1 MKQPD
6 AIIIGAGIIGC
17 TAAFE
22 LAKKGYKTLN
32 IDMLSEAGAG
42 STINS
47 CAIVRAHYSTY
58 DGVALAYEN
67 FFYWHDWENYLEVK
81 DERGLA
87 KLMNVGTLLFKTEG
101 HDWRK
106 VLAQYRAVGVK
117 HEEWD
122 AAQVRQ
128 RIPIYSTKS
137 YYPPALPDDEDASFW
152 QDSDRELAGAIYT
165 PESGYVN
172 DPQLATHNVQVAAE
186 NYGGEFLYNSKVVD
200 IRRDNGQVVGVTL
213 ADGQQLDAPIVVNVA
228 GPHSFIINRLADVE
242 KGMNV
247 KTRAL
252 RHEVHHV
259 PAPQGFDFEK
269 DGFHTSC
276 GDTGVYFRPETGN
289 HILVGS
295 EDPACEPRD
304 WIEDP
309 DHFNR
314 NVTEFRWKAQVYRLA
329 RRIPDLPIPNQPK
342 GIVDLYDVT
351 DDWLAIYDKSDL
363 NGFYMAIGT
372 SGHEF
377 KNAPGI
383 GLMMAE
389 LIDACENG
397 RDHDKDPVHL
407 TTRYKGFDLNV
418 GFYSRLREINPESSF
433 SVNG

>member
-1 MKQPD
+1 MQQPD
-6 AIIIGAGIIGC
+6 VIIIGAGIIGC
-17 TAAFE
+17 TTAFE

-32 IDMLSEAGAG
+32 IDMLGEAGAG

-67 FFYWHDWENYLEVK
+67 FFYWHDWENYLETT

-87 KLMNVGTLLFKTEG
+87 KLMNTGTILFKTQG

-106 VLAQYRAVGVK
+106 VLKQYRAVGVK

-122 AAQVRQ
+122 AETLKK

-137 YYPPALPDDEDASFW
+137 YYPPAAPDNEDAPFW
-152 QDSDRELAGAIYT
+152 QESDEELEGAIYT

-172 DPQLATHNVQVAAE
+172 DPQLATHNVQRAAE
-186 NYGGEFLYNSKVVD
+186 KYGGEFLFNSKVAE
-200 IRRDNGQVVGVTL
+200 IRRDNGRVLGVTL
-213 ADGQQLDAPIVVNVA
+213 ENGEKIDAPVVVNVA
-228 GPHSFIINRLADVE
+228 GPHSFVINRLADVE
-242 KGMNV
+242 KGMKV

-259 PAPQGFDFEK
+259 PSPRGFDFEQ

-276 GDTGVYFRPETGN
+276 GDTGVYFRPEIGN

-295 EDPACEPRD
+295 EDPECDPRE

-309 DHFNR
+309 DHYNR
-314 NVTEFRWKAQVYRLA
+314 NVTEERWKAQVYRLA
-329 RRIPDLPIPNQPK
+329 RRIPELPIPNQPK
-342 GIVDLYDVT
+342 GIADLYDVS

-363 NGFYMAIGT
+363 DGFYMAIGS

-389 LIDACENG
+389 LIDACEKG
-397 RDHDKDPVHL
+397 HDHDKDPVHI
-407 TTRYKGFDLNV
+407 TTRYKGYDLNV